1 MRRIAPRPFAIWLI
15 IACIAVISACSTS
28 TNSTEN
34 DRGLSSAS
42 QADTDPAATIVSTET
57 NTPVPTETTIP
68 TPAHTDTPGPSPTPS
83 NTPTSSPT
91 PTETPIPSATPT
103 SRPQEEPTLAVT
115 GVGIILDD
123 VITLP
128 TAVPSPVPT
137 FEAPNEVTNIMLLGG
152 DLGSRGDTI
161 IIVSINHDSETASM
175 LSIPRDTIVYEPDS
189 IMRPINTIA
198 DPEDLKQAILYNF
211 GIPIHYYAA
220 VDFAGFSDI
229 VDALGGV
236 DLAVTCP
243 VRDIWQLK
251 EPGLDPN
258 DIDNW
263 EWHTLEPGIYHM
275 EGKLALW
282 YARSRRTSTDYDRGQ
297 RQQRLLYALLNQG
310 IELDLI
316 TQVPALWEAF
326 NETVETDMDIGRILQ
341 LAAIAPAV
349 RENGVQQLY
358 LRGKSNSWIVPD
370 DSPYLPGK
378 QTLVPIWEGTNM
390 TKETFQRLYL
400 PPSLHKSSGPPITVE
415 ILNATGDE
423 EMALLAADNLAM
435 NGFVPVMG
443 EAVPAEEETS
453 LYYYAPTMKGI
464 RYDWLLPWVVGLRR
478 SAIQLVDDQ
487 PDYPY
492 TYQVILGSDYDPCL
506 NPTDPNAPQAYLE

>member
-1 MRRIAPRPFAIWLI
+1 MKTTSHRTFAIWLTVAF
-15 IACIAVISACSTS
+15 IAIVSACSS
-28 TNSTEN
+28 TDPVED
-34 DRGLSSAS
+34 DRGLSSVS
-42 QADTDPAATIVSTET
+42 QVEPSPTATIASTET
-57 NTPVPTETTIP
+57 HTPAPTETP
-68 TPAHTDTPGPSPTPS
+68 TVAHTDTPGPTPTPS
-83 NTPTSSPT
+83 NTPTPSQT

-103 SRPQEEPTLAVT
+103 SRPQEAPTLIVT
-115 GVGIILDD
+115 GVGIILEDE
-123 VITLP
+123 ITLP

-137 FEAPNEVTNIMLLGG
+137 FEAPDEVTNVLLLGG

-161 IIVSINHDSETASM
+161 IIVSINHDLETASM
-175 LSIPRDTIVYEPDS
+175 LSIPRDTIVYEPNS

-198 DPEDLKQAILYNF
+198 DPENIKQAILYNF

-229 VDALGGV
+229 VDAIGGV
-236 DLAVTCP
+236 DLAVTCA

-251 EPGLDPN
+251 EPDLDPN

-310 IELDLI
+310 VELNLV
-316 TQVPALWEAF
+316 TQIPALWEAF

-358 LRGKSNSWIVPD
+358 LRGKSNSWVVPA

-378 QTLVPIWEGTNM
+378 QTLVPIWEGQNM

-415 ILNATGDE
+415 IINATGND

-435 NGFVPVMG
+435 NGFVPIMG
-443 EAVPAEEETS
+443 EALPASEDDTS

-464 RYDWLLPWVVGLRR
+464 RYNWLLPWVVGLRR
-478 SAIQLVDDQ
+478 SEIELIDDL

>member
-1 MRRIAPRPFAIWLI
+1 MKTTSHRPIAIWLI
-15 IACIAVISACSTS
+15 IALITILSACSTNS
-28 TNSTEN
+28 NSTED
-34 DRGLSSAS
+34 DRGLSSVS
-42 QADTDPAATIVSTET
+42 QNEPSPTATIVPTET
-57 NTPVPTETTIP
+57 NTPAPTETA
-68 TPAHTDTPGPSPTPS
+68 TPAHTDTPGPSPTAS
-83 NTPTSSPT
+83 NTPTPSQT

-103 SRPQEEPTLAVT
+103 SRPQEAPTLIVT
-115 GVGIILDD
+115 GVGIILEDE
-123 VITLP
+123 ITLP

-137 FEAPNEVTNIMLLGG
+137 FEAPNEVTNILLLGG
-152 DLGSRGDTI
+152 DLGARGDS
-161 IIVSINHDSETASM
+161 IIVVSVNHDLKTASM
-175 LSIPRDTIVYEPDS
+175 LSIPRDTIVYEPNS
-189 IMRPINTIA
+189 IMRPINTI
-198 DPEDLKQAILYNF
+198 DNPENLKQAILYNF

-229 VDALGGV
+229 VDAIGGV
-236 DLAVTCP
+236 ELAVTCP

-263 EWHTLEPGIYHM
+263 EWHTLEPGIYQM

-310 IELDLI
+310 VELNLI
-316 TQVPALWEAF
+316 TQIPALWDAF
-326 NETVETDMDIGRILQ
+326 NETVETDMDLGRILQ

-358 LRGKSNSWIVPD
+358 LRGKSNSWIVPA

-400 PPSLHKSSGPPITVE
+400 PPSLNKSSGPPITVE
-415 ILNATGDE
+415 IINQTGNED
-423 EMALLAADNLAM
+423 MPLLAADNLAM
-435 NGFVPVMG
+435 NGFVPIIG
-443 EAVPAEEETS
+443 EELAASEVATS
-453 LYYYAPTMKGI
+453 LYYYAPNMKGI

-478 SAIQLVDDQ
+478 NAIELIDDQ

-492 TYQVILGSDYDPCL
+492 TYQVILGNDYDPCL

>member
-1 MRRIAPRPFAIWLI
+1 MKTTSHRILAIWLTVAF
-15 IACIAVISACSTS
+15 IAIVSACSS
-28 TNSTEN
+28 TDPVED
-34 DRGLSSAS
+34 DRGLGSVS
-42 QADTDPAATIVSTET
+42 QVEPTTVVTIASTET
-57 NTPVPTETTIP
+57 NTPAATETP
-68 TPAHTDTPGPSPTPS
+68 EHTDTPGPSPTPS
-83 NTPTSSPT
+83 NTPSPSQT

-103 SRPQEEPTLAVT
+103 SRPQEVPTLIVT
-115 GVGIILDD
+115 GVGIILEDE
-123 VITLP
+123 ITLP

-137 FEAPNEVTNIMLLGG
+137 FEAPDEVTNVLLLGG

-161 IIVSINHDSETASM
+161 IIVSINHDLETASM
-175 LSIPRDTIVYEPDS
+175 LSIPRDTIVYEPNS
-189 IMRPINTIA
+189 IMRPINTID
-198 DPEDLKQAILYNF
+198 DPENIKQAILYNF

-229 VDALGGV
+229 VDAIGGV
-236 DLAVTCP
+236 DLAVTCA
-243 VRDIWQLK
+243 VRDIWKLK

-263 EWHTLEPGIYHM
+263 EWNTLEPGIYHM
-275 EGKLALW
+275 EGSLALW

-297 RQQRLLYALLNQG
+297 RQQRLLYGILNQG
-310 IELDLI
+310 IELNLI
-316 TQVPALWEAF
+316 TQIPALWEAF
-326 NETVETDMDIGRILQ
+326 NETVETDMDLGRILQ
-341 LAAIAPAV
+341 LAAIAVPV
-349 RENGVQQLY
+349 RDNGVQQLY
-358 LRGKSNSWIVPD
+358 LRGKSDSWIVPA

-378 QTLVPIWEGTNM
+378 QTLVPIWEGQNM

-415 ILNATGDE
+415 ILNATGND

-435 NGFVPVMG
+435 NGFVPIMG
-443 EAVPAEEETS
+443 EAMPANEGDTA

-478 SAIQLVDDQ
+478 SKIELIDDQ

-492 TYQVILGSDYDPCL
+492 TYQVILGDDYDPCL